1 MAPRG
6 ISHLFL
12 NETNHIRALTG
23 GEIVKASQIE
33 DLALFPNFVHEI
45 FLSFKLIYV
54 QTFNVA
60 CMYSQ
65 NSATWIL
72 GS

>member
-23 GEIVKASQIE
+23 GEIVKEFDGCAKPSIIP
-33 DLALFPNFVHEI
+33 L
-45 FLSFKLIYV
+45 
-54 QTFNVA
+54 T
-60 CMYSQ
+60 
-65 NSATWIL
+65 
-72 GS
+72 

>member
-23 GEIVKASQIE
+23 GEIVKVSQIE

-45 FLSFKLIYV
+45 FLSFKL
-54 QTFNVA
+54 
-60 CMYSQ
+60 
-65 NSATWIL
+65 
-72 GS
+72 